1 MLNRAIF
8 VVLLCCFSVNAFSSE
23 FDVLESKIYSI
34 IKKIE
39 DSKLVFIRNKDEHS
53 AKEAAAHIKRK
64 YEFAILSPFTPSKKN
79 WTLDFFIKEIASKS
93 SSSGEPYHVKNSE
106 GKVSTMESWIYSLG
120 IK

>member
-1 MLNRAIF
+1 MRKIF
-8 VVLLCCFSVNAFSSE
+8 FILLCFFSFNSFSSD
-23 FDVLESKIYSI
+23 FDILEGKIYSI

-39 DSKLVFIRNKDEHS
+39 DSNLIFIRNKDEHS

-64 YEFAILSPFTPSKKN
+64 YEFAKLSPFTPSKKD

-93 SSSGEPYHVKNSE
+93 SSSGGPYHVKNSE